1 MIEENSVFRNNSHT
15 SPCDAT
21 IMSIFAMYL
30 YTYTQGSL
38 FSVMEKPFKVGGGGD
53 DQFTENNQLFEN

>member
-1 MIEENSVFRNNSHT
+1 
-15 SPCDAT
+15 
-21 IMSIFAMYL
+21 MSIFAMYL
-30 YTYTQGSL
+30 YTYTQDSL